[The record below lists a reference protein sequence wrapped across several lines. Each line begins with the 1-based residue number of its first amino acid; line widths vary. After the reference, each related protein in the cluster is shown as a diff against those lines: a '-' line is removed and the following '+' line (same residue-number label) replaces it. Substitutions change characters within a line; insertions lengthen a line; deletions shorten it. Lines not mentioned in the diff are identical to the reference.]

1 MSSTCTYFEAYEC
14 HVRRSAGTLYI
25 ITCFLSTFWSPL
37 VIYIIYLLNKICR
50 RFTLLFSFSVP
61 LSWIDRIKI
70 KLFTNFNISSIFL
83 FCSDTDFAFGESLI
97 EGVMFLFMKLW
108 LQIQCWKI
116 NHSLIG
122 LFLNA
127 SHRLYWLNKDYKKNV
142 NDNINIYTKIY
153 L

>member
-1 MSSTCTYFEAYEC
+1 MN
-14 HVRRSAGTLYI
+14 VLSAAQRGLCASLLVFYQH
-25 ITCFLSTFWSPL
+25 FDLLL

-50 RFTLLFSFSVP
+50 RFTLLFSFNVP

-97 EGVMFLFMKLW
+97 EGVMFLFLKLW

-127 SHRLYWLNKDYKKNV
+127 SHRLYWLNKDYKKMLT
-142 NDNINIYTKIY
+142 ITLNIYTKIY